1 LSWERLSRELK
12 CPKCGATG
20 QFTYKEP
27 NGHYMGGGMF
37 DEEVS
42 DGFRITKNTGIAVTS
57 EVSCSQCNIV
67 VKEASKRFSADP
79 LPSTASPSI

>member
-1 LSWERLSRELK
+1 
-12 CPKCGATG
+12 
-20 QFTYKEP
+20 
-27 NGHYMGGGMF
+27 MGGGMF

-67 VKEASKRFSADP
+67 FKEASKWFSADP
-79 LPSTASPSI
+79 LPAPPRRPSKRRR